1 VPLRDEL
8 SDRAYAA
15 GWGLVKRMP
24 ERLARASF
32 NGLAEQV
39 WLQHGA
45 GVQQL
50 ERNLRRVVGPQL
62 SRHELRRLSHRGMES
77 YFRYWREAF
86 RLPNLSP
93 EQIVSTIEV
102 DGQEHLQ
109 AAIAAGRGMV
119 MALSH
124 SGNWDHAGA
133 WFTIE
138 YMPLTTV
145 AERLKPESLY
155 ERFLDYRRSLGM
167 EVLPLG
173 DRTLMSTLRRRLN
186 DGGMVCLLAD
196 RDLSA
201 AGIPVDFFG
210 EPTRMPAGP
219 ALLAYLTQADL
230 MPVSL
235 WYERDRSR
243 VRIHPPVLLDRSAPR
258 ETVIR
263 ETTQV
268 VADALAKGIAEH
280 PEDWHMLQPLWL
292 SDLKPRPVR

>member
-1 VPLRDEL
+1 MRDEV

-15 GWGLVKRMP
+15 GWALVKRMP
-24 ERLARASF
+24 ERMARATF

-39 WLQHGA
+39 WRRRGT

-50 ERNLRRVVGPQL
+50 ERNLRRVVGPHTSHQD
-62 SRHELRRLSHRGMES
+62 LRRLSHRAVES

-93 EQIVSTIEV
+93 QQIVSTIEV
-102 DGQEHLQ
+102 DGQEHMR
-109 AAIAAGRGMV
+109 AAIAAGRGLLIV
-119 MALSH
+119 LPH

-133 WFTIE
+133 WATID

-167 EVLPLG
+167 EVLALG
-173 DRTLMSTLRRRLN
+173 DRMVLPTLRRRLN

-201 AGIPVDFFG
+201 SGIQVEFFG
-210 EPTRMPAGP
+210 EPTKMPAGP
-219 ALLAYLTQADL
+219 ALLAYETGADL
-230 MPVSL
+230 MPASL
-235 WYERDRSR
+235 WYEPDRSR
-243 VRIHPPVLLDRSAPR
+243 VRIHPPVLLDRAAPR
-258 ETVIR
+258 AGVVR
-263 ETTQV
+263 EATQV
-268 VADALAKGIAEH
+268 VADAFAKGIAEH
-280 PEDWHMLQPLWL
+280 PEDWHMLQRLWL
-292 SDLKPRPVR
+292 TDLPPRPAP

>member
-1 VPLRDEL
+1 MKDEV

-15 GWGLVKRMP
+15 GWTLVKRMP
-24 ERLARASF
+24 ERMARATF

-45 GVQQL
+45 GVRQL
-50 ERNLRRVVGPQL
+50 ERNLRRVVGPL
-62 SRHELRRLSHRGMES
+62 VSRQDLRRLSHRGMES

-102 DGQEHLQ
+102 DGQEHFR

-119 MALSH
+119 MALPH

-133 WFTIE
+133 WFTID
-138 YMPLTTV
+138 YPVTLTTV

-155 ERFLDYRRSLGM
+155 ERFLDYRRNLGM

-173 DRTLMSTLRRRLN
+173 DRMVLPTLRRRLAE
-186 DGGMVCLLAD
+186 GGMVCLLAD

-201 AGIPVDFFG
+201 GGIPVDFFG
-210 EPTRMPAGP
+210 EPTKMPAGP
-219 ALLAYLTQADL
+219 ALLAHATGADL

-235 WYERDRSR
+235 WYERDRTR
-243 VRIHPPVLLDRSAPR
+243 VEIHAPLLLDRSAPR
-258 ETVIR
+258 DTVVR
-263 ETTQV
+263 AATQS
-268 VADALAKGIAEH
+268 VADAFAKGIAEH
-280 PEDWHMLQPLWL
+280 PEDWHMLQRLWL
-292 SDLKPRPVR
+292 ADLPPRPTS